1 MKDLLLKAIFLLVLP
16 LNIFAQTTGQDSL
29 SQKLKSESFIY
40 NYGNLSNTFYAI
52 GIKKQATIAFLGGS
66 ITEGGG
72 WRNLVQAYLRETW
85 PDVKFHFIDA
95 GISSLG
101 SLPHSFR
108 LNQDVLSKEKVD
120 LLFLE
125 TAVNDLAN
133 QTAKLTQQRAL
144 EGIVRHAHISNPYM
158 DVVLLA
164 FADEDKLADYAAGK
178 VPQEVALHD
187 QIAKRYHLPF
197 INLAEEVY
205 KRIAAGEFTWK
216 DDFKDLHP
224 SPFGHTL
231 YFNSIRALFQ
241 QSIAKKMPVKRVR
254 MPLPVSLDAFNYG
267 KGDYLDIKQAVK
279 LQGFVLDPSW
289 KPADQ
294 TSTRNGFVN
303 VPMLV
308 GTHPGDSF
316 ELPFNGTAVGIAII
330 SGPDAGSISYSVDG
344 KAAKNLDYFT
354 QWSNSLHL
362 PWYLMLADELSPGNH
377 VLKVTINTA
386 HSPNSLGNALRIVHF
401 LINK

>member
-1 MKDLLLKAIFLLVLP
+1 MKALLLKSIFILLLP
-16 LNIFAQTTGQDSL
+16 LQIAAQIASPDSL
-29 SQKLKSESFIY
+29 PRKLNSESFIY
-40 NYGNLSNTFYAI
+40 HYGNLSNTFYAI
-52 GIKKQATIAFLGGS
+52 GKRKEATIAFLGGS

-72 WRNLVQAYLRETW
+72 WRNMVQAYLRETW
-85 PDVKFHFIDA
+85 PKVKFHFIDA

-108 LNQDVLSKEKVD
+108 LNQDVLSKGKVD

-144 EGIVRHAHISNPYM
+144 EGIVRHAHASNPYM
-158 DVVLLA
+158 NVVLLA

-178 VPQEVALHD
+178 VPQEVAVHD
-187 QIAKRYHLPF
+187 QIAKYYRLPF

-205 KRIAAGEFTWK
+205 KRITAGEFTWK

-231 YFNSIRALFQ
+231 YFNSIRQLFQ
-241 QSIAKKMPVKRVR
+241 ESIAKKMPVKRVR
-254 MPLPVSLDAFNYG
+254 IPLPVALDAFNYG
-267 KGDYLDIKQAVK
+267 KGDYLDVKRAVN
-279 LQGFVLDPSW
+279 LHGFVLDPSW

-294 TSTRNGFVN
+294 TPTRNGFVN

-308 GTHPGDSF
+308 GTHPDDSF
-316 ELPFNGTAVGIAII
+316 ELPFNGTAIGIALI
-330 SGPDAGSISYSVDG
+330 SGPDAGSISYSIDG
-344 KAAKNLDYFT
+344 KEAKDLDYFT
-354 QWSNSLHL
+354 QWSSSLHL
-362 PWYLMLADELSPGNH
+362 PWYLMLADELSPGKH
-377 VLKVTINTA
+377 VLKVTINKE
-386 HSPNSLGNALRIVHF
+386 HSLKSTGTALRIVHF
-401 LINK
+401 LVNR